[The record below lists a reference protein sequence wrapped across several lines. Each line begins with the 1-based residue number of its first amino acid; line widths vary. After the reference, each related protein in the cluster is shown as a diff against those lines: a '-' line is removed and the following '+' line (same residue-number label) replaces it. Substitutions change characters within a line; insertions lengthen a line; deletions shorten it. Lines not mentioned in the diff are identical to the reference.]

1 MHVYTSAWNSK
12 RNRRPRTRGRLHLL
26 AMAQP
31 PLLQPRRLP
40 TFLCGYG
47 CTAFSVVPPAGGRCF
62 GRNLQIAAPDPD
74 PLPPANQV
82 GYRVGNTQRESVTT
96 EAKGERTEREQT
108 LTNRQSIRDPAPS
121 PHPQARGAAARRA
134 RCGVRP
140 HQGRPAA
147 ETDPHQ
153 GWTAAIPRRPRR
165 PATRA
170 GRGEPGSLPHY
181 RASRRSP
188 SRSPAAESRRS
199 ENPAEFAGWCH
210 GPGLEIAME

>member
-1 MHVYTSAWNSK
+1 MHVYTSAWNSE

-96 EAKGERTEREQT
+96 EAKGEENRKRTDINKPTVHPGPRSE
-108 LTNRQSIRDPAPS
+108 SAPPS
-121 PHPQARGAAARRA
+121 PGRSRSKSKVRSPTTPGSSSGGNRPTPGVDRRHPAEAPQASNARR
-134 RCGVRP
+134 
-140 HQGRPAA
+140 
-147 ETDPHQ
+147 
-153 GWTAAIPRRPRR
+153 
-165 PATRA
+165 
-170 GRGEPGSLPHY
+170 
-181 RASRRSP
+181 SR
-188 SRSPAAESRRS
+188 
-199 ENPAEFAGWCH
+199 
-210 GPGLEIAME
+210 